1 MFIAAFCIAGL
12 GGCAPRAIA
21 DGSTMSRTAHNPVH
35 ARIVKAR
42 TASPSRIANVTVH
55 TDSLKSPIPLPDRS
69 LLEPPPNPDCTF
81 KRPLSNPVTAEE
93 MRMKLDYEGQ
103 CYRQAESITRDR
115 LQQLQNSLN
124 KPIAAVGTSKS
135 PIPLSDRS
143 LLEPQPSPDCTF
155 KGPLSNPVTA
165 EEMRMKLDYE
175 QQCYRQAESI
185 ARDRLLQLQNSVEK
199 TIKTEGRPSQ

>member
-1 MFIAAFCIAGL
+1 
-12 GGCAPRAIA
+12 
-21 DGSTMSRTAHNPVH
+21 MSRTAHNPVH

-115 LQQLQNSLN
+115 LQQLQNSID
-124 KPIAAVGTSKS
+124 K
-135 PIPLSDRS
+135 
-143 LLEPQPSPDCTF
+143 
-155 KGPLSNPVTA
+155 
-165 EEMRMKLDYE
+165 M
-175 QQCYRQAESI
+175 
-185 ARDRLLQLQNSVEK
+185 
-199 TIKTEGRPSQ
+199 IKTEGRPSQ